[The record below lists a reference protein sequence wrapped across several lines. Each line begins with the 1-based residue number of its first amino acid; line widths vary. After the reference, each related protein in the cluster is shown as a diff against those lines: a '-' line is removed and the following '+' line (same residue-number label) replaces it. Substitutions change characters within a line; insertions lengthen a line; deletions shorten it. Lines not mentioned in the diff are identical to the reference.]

1 MDKRSKVVEEYKS
14 VQESSKAIT
23 AILES
28 SDLAEQISNSRDYRQ
43 LVEYLGKAHNV
54 RILDIL
60 LILRRYI

>member
-28 SDLAEQISNSRDYRQ
+28 SDLAEQISNSRDYKQ
-43 LVEYLGKAHNV
+43 LVEYLGRAHNV
-54 RILDIL
+54 N
-60 LILRRYI
+60 